1 MAEVEIPSY
10 FLCPISLQIMRD
22 PVTLPT
28 GITYDRDSIERW
40 MFSGK
45 HNTCP
50 VTKHHLPDCELTPNH
65 TLRRLIQAWCVLN
78 SSNDIERFPTPKPP
92 IGKARIAE
100 LLDDARLPHLQLGSL
115 RKLKEVVSESERNR
129 RCVEATPGVVHT
141 LLSIIHNNNNNS
153 SGTTTSGEEGIPI
166 ADDVE
171 STNARDEAL
180 SILYL
185 LQLSEQHLLDLAVG
199 NGDFIESLTSILQ
212 RSNHQ
217 TRAYATLLL
226 KSMLGVIAPARLAGV
241 REELFEEVVGVL
253 RDRVSHK
260 ATKAALQVLAWLCPW
275 GRNRIKAANAGAVPV
290 LVELL
295 LDVLERRVCELVLVV
310 LDRVCGCAE
319 GRAELAGHAA
329 GIAIVSKKIL
339 RVSEAASER
348 AVKILNSVARF
359 SATKAVLQEMLQIG
373 VVSKLCLVLQ
383 ADCGMKTKEKAREIL
398 RLHSR
403 FWKKSPCLSPQLLI
417 SYPSS

>member
-45 HNTCP
+45 HDTCP
-50 VTKHHLPDCELTPNH
+50 VTKQHLPDCDLTPNH
-65 TLRRLIQAWCVLN
+65 TLRRLIQAWCALN

-92 IGKARIAE
+92 IDKAQIIK
-100 LLDDARLPHLQLGSL
+100 LLDDARLPHLQLHSL
-115 RKLKEVVSESERNR
+115 RKLREIVSESERNR
-129 RCVEATPGVVHT
+129 RCIETTSGVVDM
-141 LLSIIHNNNNNS
+141 LISIIHNNN
-153 SGTTTSGEEGIPI
+153 SGTASGEEGKPI
-166 ADDVE
+166 SDDVE

-185 LQLSEQHLLDLAVG
+185 LQLSDQQLLDLAVG
-199 NGDFIESLTSILQ
+199 NGDFVGSLTSILQ
-212 RSNHQ
+212 QSNHQ

-226 KSMLGVIAPARLAGV
+226 KSMLRVIAPARLAGV
-241 REELFEEVVGVL
+241 RKELFQEVVGVL
-253 RDRVSHK
+253 RDRVSHQ

-275 GRNRIKAANAGAVPV
+275 GRNHIKAANAGAVRV

-295 LDVLERRVCELVLVV
+295 LDEPERRVCELVLVV

-319 GRAELAGHAA
+319 GRAELVGHGA
-329 GIAIVSKKIL
+329 GIAIVSKKML

-383 ADCGMKTKEKAREIL
+383 VDCGMKTKEKAREIL

-403 FWKKSPCLSPQLLI
+403 VWNKSPCWSPQFLI